1 MKSPLK
7 IPPDKWKHI
16 IVGILMGI
24 VFLVIVHTFFSQYL
38 VIGYIIS
45 FLLIAG
51 IGYGFELFS
60 LFTGLGHY
68 DFMDAVATIVGGLV
82 GIAIALSGMAV
93 I

>member
-1 MKSPLK
+1 MKSYSK
-7 IPPDKWKHI
+7 IPCDKWKHI
-16 IVGILMGI
+16 IVGVLMGI

-60 LFTGLGHY
+60 LYTGLGHY

-82 GIAIALSGMAV
+82 GIAITLSGMA
-93 I
+93 II

>member
-1 MKSPLK
+1 MKSYSK

-45 FLLIAG
+45 FLLIAV

-82 GIAIALSGMAV
+82 GIAIALSGIA
-93 I
+93 II

>member
-1 MKSPLK
+1 MKSYPK

-24 VFLVIVHTFFSQYL
+24 LFLVIVHTFFSQYL

-45 FLLIAG
+45 FLLIAV

-82 GIAIALSGMAV
+82 GIAIALSGMA
-93 I
+93 II